1 MAALL
6 GRRLASA
13 SASSVASASALASP
27 LSPSLSPPL
36 LAAYS
41 TLRTYG
47 GLKDQ
52 DRIFTNLYGKHD
64 FGIKGALKR
73 VRPNGEGADGA
84 EGRRGG
90 REKGRRNGDTEREEK
105 GGAYT
110 RAFVVP
116 PAHTGSARKFPLRM
130 REKNWDRVHVA
141 RWRAAL
147 CGMCGVCAET
157 QGG

>member
-13 SASSVASASALASP
+13 SASASAASASALASP

-73 VRPNGEGADGA
+73 VRPNGEGG
-84 EGRRGG
+84 GGG
-90 REKGRRNGDTEREEK
+90 REEGRKGERAEK
-105 GGAYT
+105 E
-110 RAFVVP
+110 R
-116 PAHTGSARKFPLRM
+116 H
-130 REKNWDRVHVA
+130 RE
-141 RWRAAL
+141 
-147 CGMCGVCAET
+147 
-157 QGG
+157 